1 MSDQRERTKCGHGPY
16 FGCGT
21 AALGLN
27 VDYRQLGKSELRV
40 SSIGMGCVT
49 FGREIDRDTSFQIMH
64 NAFERGITLF
74 DTAEAYA
81 SGSSETVLGEW
92 LAERGVR
99 DNVVL
104 ATKVS
109 GILTKNRIAMSVE
122 QSLQRLRTD
131 RIDLFQLHSWDEATP
146 LEETLE
152 AMNSLVEQGKVRYIG
167 CSNFLA
173 WQLAKALLLSAQ
185 RGLARF
191 QSIQPPYNLVEREIE
206 VDVLPLCSDQ
216 KIGVISYSPLSAG
229 FLTGKYRRG
238 QEVPQGT
245 RFAVI
250 PGHQPIYFTDHGYA
264 VLDRLAEAAQQSGR
278 SMVQLALAW
287 VLKQPHVTSVLIGA
301 RNTSQVDQAFEAAEA
316 GIDDELAQQL
326 T

>member
-1 MSDQRERTKCGHGPY
+1 MKLARRARKGPATS
-16 FGCGT
+16 G
-21 AALGLN
+21 AA
-27 VDYRQLGKSELRV
+27 
-40 SSIGMGCVT
+40 I
-49 FGREIDRDTSFQIMH
+49 
-64 NAFERGITLF
+64 
-74 DTAEAYA
+74 
-81 SGSSETVLGEW
+81 
-92 LAERGVR
+92 
-99 DNVVL
+99 
-104 ATKVS
+104 
-109 GILTKNRIAMSVE
+109 
-122 QSLQRLRTD
+122 
-131 RIDLFQLHSWDEATP
+131 
-146 LEETLE
+146 
-152 AMNSLVEQGKVRYIG
+152 
-167 CSNFLA
+167 FLA

-301 RNTSQVDQAFEAAEA
+301 RNTSQVDQAFEAAE
-316 GIDDELAQQL
+316 GGHRRRNWHSSL